1 MVSTEQVREEE
12 KVEPLL
18 ISPEEYLRIEELV
31 EVRLEYA
38 NGKVIPKEGSKPL
51 PDWVVRELL
60 KPDFDEKTLDFEFPM
75 ATPAHS
81 DLILNIQKLLFKH
94 LGDDSSVRVYAQS
107 PQVYISLTGRYRV
120 PDVTISPEKAAQ
132 KFEKNSL
139 INPIAIFEVL
149 SPSTAPKDHS
159 EKLDEYLSIES
170 LQEYFLVSQDE
181 VKIERYRR
189 AEGKRWEYEAF
200 REEPLPVS
208 SVELALDIEEVY
220 KDVF

>member
-1 MVSTEQVREEE
+1 MASTELVQEEE

-38 NGKVIPKEGSKPL
+38 NGKVIPKEGSEPL

-60 KPDFDEKTLDFEFPM
+60 HPDFDEKTLDFEFPM
-75 ATPAHS
+75 ATRKHAH
-81 DLILNIQKLLFKH
+81 LIRNIQRELTLS
-94 LGDDSSVRVYAQS
+94 LQDNESVVIYGQD
-107 PQVYISLTGRYRV
+107 PQIYIALTGKYRV
-120 PDVTISPEKAAQ
+120 PDVTISPEVAQQ

-139 INPIAIFEVL
+139 TNPIAIFEVL

-208 SVELALDIEEVY
+208 SVALELDIEKVY